1 MKFFLL
7 SCDYFR
13 FHGFTMFHLFLL
25 CFDSFLLRF
34 SDGDS
39 VEFLFGTSGFVIKS
53 LVTQIQQ
60 QRPSCILTL
69 FVAGFSSSGKRLEP
83 SGKQVGITTFKRP

>member
-1 MKFFLL
+1 
-7 SCDYFR
+7 
-13 FHGFTMFHLFLL
+13 MFHLFLL

-39 VEFLFGTSGFVIKS
+39 VEFLFGTSGFVMKS

-60 QRPSCILTL
+60 QLGLTL
-69 FVAGFSSSGKRLEP
+69 FVATFSSSGKRLEP
-83 SGKQVGITTFKRP
+83 SGKQVGITTYKRPYII